1 MRRQLDDKHLIIAKY
16 YLFSVAL
23 NEVTCLNIIYL

>member
-1 MRRQLDDKHLIIAKY
+1 MLRQLDDKHLIIAK